1 MHLDMYNL
9 NKGKNEK
16 LLAKCRSLA
25 DYMELLNRI
34 NINLENDDIKTS
46 VNKAVESCIKDG
58 VLVEVLTAHRAEVLD
73 MCITEYN
80 EKSFVKGIRE
90 EGREEGRSEG
100 HNEGVLTTLVS
111 LATDGLISIKEEAKR
126 AGMTENEFLVQMKKM

>member
-80 EKSFVKGIRE
+80 EKSFFCF
-90 EGREEGRSEG
+90 
-100 HNEGVLTTLVS
+100 
-111 LATDGLISIKEEAKR
+111 IS
-126 AGMTENEFLVQMKKM
+126 VPS